1 MCEGGG
7 YRDFV
12 VRIEEGRKGGRGE
25 DSCVHSVCKVY
36 ILVTAKLKRSL
47 YMSQRPMGDRT
58 LPLFNL
64 NSRTTW

>member
-12 VRIEEGRKGGRGE
+12 VRIEEGRKRGRGE

-36 ILVTAKLKRSL
+36 ILVTAKVKAVLVHVVKA
-47 YMSQRPMGDRT
+47 YQGED
-58 LPLFNL
+58 FNCTQ
-64 NSRTTW
+64 S

>member
-12 VRIEEGRKGGRGE
+12 VRIEEGRMGGRGE

-36 ILVTAKLKRSL
+36 ILVTAKVTAVLV
-47 YMSQRPMGDRT
+47 YMS
-58 LPLFNL
+58 
-64 NSRTTW
+64 

>member
-36 ILVTAKLKRSL
+36 ILVTAKVKAVHIHVIKV
-47 YMSQRPMGDRT
+47 YEGED
-58 LPLFNL
+58 F
-64 NSRTTW
+64 